1 MAQQQQPHTSA
12 ALEAAQREFK
22 AVLAR
27 LEGPAQAV
35 AFAPHGV
42 GFRVYTE
49 TSTEPQP
56 AAVLLDTVEDLEGS
70 QDAVEDLEGSSQYA
84 VEDLEGSS
92 QDAVE
97 DLEGSSH
104 TVEDLMRL
112 RATLRRDV
120 QWLLWAAEARLAD
133 LEQPRA

>member
-70 QDAVEDLEGSSQYA
+70 QDAVEDLEGSS
-84 VEDLEGSS
+84 
-92 QDAVE
+92 
-97 DLEGSSH
+97 H